1 MKLKI
6 LFATLSIL
14 IIAFTVWQTPA
25 FTNSGGPPNAVAGA
39 PGNGT
44 CANCHSGAGL
54 NAGPEQLSITFSG
67 ANNQYVPGQT
77 YQVTVSF
84 VSSRPRHGFQ
94 LVARSGAGNN
104 VNAGT
109 LAVTSASTTQAAP
122 SGSDI
127 YIEHTSGGTFQ
138 TSWTCNWTAPSV
150 AVGNVTFF
158 AAGNAANNNGSTGGD
173 NIYTTSRVITAS
185 TVQGLPV
192 ASIQKQ
198 TMEIYPNP
206 ASEFVRI
213 KSGDLGGQSADFL
226 INDLQGRAVYSQ
238 TMQASDW
245 NSGELEI
252 RLPKDLAEGLYVAQ
266 LVGAKGRATQVIK
279 IAE

>member
-1 MKLKI
+1 MKLRI
-6 LFATLSIL
+6 LLISLSFIAITL
-14 IIAFTVWQTPA
+14 TVLNTPA
-25 FTNSGGPPNAVAGA
+25 LTFSGGPPSGVAGA
-39 PGNGT
+39 PGNNT
-44 CANCHSGAGL
+44 CAQCHSGAGL

-158 AAGNAANNNGSTGGD
+158 AAGNAANNSGSSSGD
-173 NIYTTSRVITAS
+173 NIYTTSRAITAS
-185 TVQGLPV
+185 SVQGLPV
-192 ASIQKQ
+192 ASVQKLNL
-198 TMEIYPNP
+198 EVYPNP
-206 ASEFVRI
+206 AAEFI
-213 KSGDLGGQSADFL
+213 MLKSAELAGTLVDFQL
-226 INDLQGRAVYSQ
+226 HDLQGRTVFTHSVQ
-238 TMQASDW
+238 GSDW
-245 NSGELEI
+245 SNNETEI
-252 RLPKDLAEGLYVAQ
+252 RLPEGLADGLYIARLASSKKSASQ
-266 LVGAKGRATQVIK
+266 LLK
-279 IAE
+279 ITK